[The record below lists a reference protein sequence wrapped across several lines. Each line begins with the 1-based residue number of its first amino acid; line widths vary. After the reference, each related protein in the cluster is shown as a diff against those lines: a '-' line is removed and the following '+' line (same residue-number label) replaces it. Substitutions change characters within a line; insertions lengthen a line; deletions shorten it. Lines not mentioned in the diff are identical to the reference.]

1 MRFLDSLE
9 VPHSICYMDANSV
22 MVERL
27 RTQAREADRLHE
39 RSRQMLAEA
48 VRAGA
53 RAGLTQQQIA
63 QAVGRS
69 QPEVSRLLKF
79 HGSTTLGL
87 ALRKKRLEIIAVAA
101 TYGATNIRVFGSMV
115 KGVDPSDAGIDLL
128 VSREVGASKGALE
141 ELEQEL
147 SSLVGADIHVLSDA
161 SLGRNPNDRVLSE
174 AVAL

>member
-1 MRFLDSLE
+1 M
-9 VPHSICYMDANSV
+9 M
-22 MVERL
+22 MERL

-48 VRAGA
+48 VRSGA

-79 HGSTTLGL
+79 HGSTSLGL
-87 ALRKKRLEIIAVAA
+87 ALRKKRGEIIAIAA
-101 TYGATNIRVFGSMV
+101 SHGAANIRVFGSLV

-128 VSREVGASKGALE
+128 VTREPGHSSGSLADLE
-141 ELEQEL
+141 KEL
-147 SSLVGADIHVLSDA
+147 SALIGADVHVLSDA
-161 SLGRNPNDRVLSE
+161 SLGRNPSDRVLSD
-174 AVAL
+174 AVVL